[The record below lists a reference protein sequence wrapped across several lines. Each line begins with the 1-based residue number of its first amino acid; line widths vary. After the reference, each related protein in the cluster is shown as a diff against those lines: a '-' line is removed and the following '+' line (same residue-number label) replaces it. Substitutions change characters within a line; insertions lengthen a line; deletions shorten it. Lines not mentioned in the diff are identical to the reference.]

1 MLVIVSTADGQEHR
15 FDNATAVSVNGVPL
29 EEETTEQ
36 KWERF
41 LATAAKLEDG
51 YALYYDNHEDLCGSY
66 KYGEWENEVGVMMKY
81 GTLRPILASD
91 YISEMW
97 DELVSDLGSVNVEFE
112 VDGVSFDHDMDAS
125 DLIEEYGESSARDE
139 WVRSKDFYSDE
150 DYKVSRER
158 DTVSDFV

>member
-1 MLVIVSTADGQEHR
+1 MIVIVSTEDGQEHR
-15 FDNATAVSVNGVPL
+15 FDNATSVSVNGVPL
-29 EEETTEQ
+29 EAETTEQ
-36 KWERF
+36 KWARF
-41 LATAAKLEDG
+41 LVAANALEDG
-51 YALYYDNHEDLCGSY
+51 HALYYGEHEDLFGEY

-97 DELVSDLGSVNVEFE
+97 DELLDDSGSVNVEFE
-112 VDGVSFDHDMDAS
+112 IDGVSFDHDIDAS
-125 DLIEEYGESSARDE
+125 ELIEQYGESTARDE
-139 WVRSKDFYSDE
+139 WVQSKDFYSDE

>member
-1 MLVIVSTADGQEHR
+1 MIVVVTTADGQEHN
-15 FDNATAVSVNGVPL
+15 FDNATAVSINGVPL

-41 LATAAKLEDG
+41 LVAANALEDG
-51 YALYYDNHEDLCGSY
+51 HALYYDQNEDLFGEY
-66 KYGEWENEVGVMMKY
+66 KYGEYENEVGVMMKY
-81 GTLRPILASD
+81 GTLHPILASD

-97 DELVSDLGSVNVEFE
+97 DELVAEMGYVNVEFE
-112 VDGVSFDHDMDAS
+112 IDGVSFDHEIDGSELVDQ
-125 DLIEEYGESSARDE
+125 YGESTARDE
-139 WVRSKDFYSDE
+139 WVKDKDFYSDE

>member
-36 KWERF
+36 KWARF
-41 LATAAKLEDG
+41 LVAANALQDG
-51 YALYYDNHEDLCGSY
+51 HALYYDTDEELFENY
-66 KYGEWENEVGVMMKY
+66 KVGEWENEVGVMMKY

-97 DELVSDLGSVNVEFE
+97 DELVSDMGYVNVEFE
-112 VDGVSFDHDMDAS
+112 VDGVSFDHDIDAS
-125 DLIEEYGESSARDE
+125 ELIEQYGESTARDE
-139 WVRSKDFYSDE
+139 WVQSKDFYSDE

-158 DTVSDFV
+158 ETVSDFV